1 MEVVLVSDD
10 TADVANVSM
19 SVAVGSLYDPTDVP
33 GLAHFVEV
41 IFRFVR
47 HM

>member
-1 MEVVLVSDD
+1 MEVLLVSDD
-10 TADVANVSM
+10 AADVANVSM
-19 SVAVGSLYDPTDVP
+19 SVAAGSLYDPTDVP

-41 IFRFVR
+41 VFRFVR

>member
-19 SVAVGSLYDPTDVP
+19 SVAAGSLYDPTDVP

-41 IFRFVR
+41 VFRFVR